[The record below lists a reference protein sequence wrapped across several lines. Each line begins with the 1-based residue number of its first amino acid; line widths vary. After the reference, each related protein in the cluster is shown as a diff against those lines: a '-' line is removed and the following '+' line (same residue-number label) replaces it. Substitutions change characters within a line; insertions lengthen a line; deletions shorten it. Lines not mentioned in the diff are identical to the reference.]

1 MAIRFALLLLTLGLW
16 ACGDD
21 EDPPPIV
28 PQETVLRP
36 SGELQ
41 PWDLAPIVPVD
52 SVRAMPAGTPVYMRT
67 EFANGELADL
77 GMTFVRVVDDFLPP
91 MPVYMVEASDPVL
104 IQLGGIAQGMSGSPI
119 FTEQGTW
126 AAIAYGFGSQ
136 DSPPYYFFA
145 TPIEWVIGSR
155 GTVPLAKPAGTWE
168 GNRIVPLEVPLLST
182 GRDFMQPPDAGSTFL
197 GEAVSAGLSS
207 DPQESFEAG
216 RPLAVGLLLG
226 ELTFGALGT
235 VSYLDGE
242 RVYGFGHPFESLGPV
257 ELPIIEAQVL
267 GQISSVFIP
276 FKFATLNPTVR
287 GTLTEDRFPAVRGLL
302 DQEPQL
308 VPITSR
314 YTFPSGS
321 ELELTHSMPT
331 IGLEPSISVSLL
343 SNAFFAPLSNR
354 IENEPDH
361 SIRVTADVSFVET
374 DSALSRTRLYAG
386 PDGRLLNLVS
396 AAFGDV
402 SDALFQLMTRDDRAL
417 QVGSA
422 EVLVEMAPE
431 PRFAVVAEV
440 AADTVVTLGSDL
452 GITTSLRVGRR
463 QDRDIELALG
473 VPDTLPPGIYQLEVG
488 PASALGDDPEGGGDP
503 RFGFFGPGGGFNGD
517 ESLDE
522 VFARVNGPDK
532 KVILKARLTFQMPS
546 GNGGFSPPGSGDGS
560 EDGSNEGSESESGDG
575 SGDESGEGSEDGSG
589 DESGAG
595 APPGPGGPGFF
606 PGLFSGPEGPPPTV
620 SVEEVVDLVLEGI
633 QTLSIEVKGD

>member
-1 MAIRFALLLLTLGLW
+1 M
-16 ACGDD
+16 
-21 EDPPPIV
+21 
-28 PQETVLRP
+28 
-36 SGELQ
+36 
-41 PWDLAPIVPVD
+41 
-52 SVRAMPAGTPVYMRT
+52 
-67 EFANGELADL
+67 
-77 GMTFVRVVDDFLPP
+77 
-91 MPVYMVEASDPVL
+91 
-104 IQLGGIAQGMSGSPI
+104 
-119 FTEQGTW
+119 
-126 AAIAYGFGSQ
+126 
-136 DSPPYYFFA
+136 
-145 TPIEWVIGSR
+145 
-155 GTVPLAKPAGTWE
+155 
-168 GNRIVPLEVPLLST
+168 
-182 GRDFMQPPDAGSTFL
+182 
-197 GEAVSAGLSS
+197 
-207 DPQESFEAG
+207 
-216 RPLAVGLLLG
+216 GLLLG

-361 SIRVTADVSFVET
+361 CIRVTANVSFVET
-374 DSALSRTRLYAG
+374 DSALSRTRLYAD
-386 PDGRLLNLVS
+386 PDGRLSNLVS

-422 EVLVEMAPE
+422 EVQIEMAPE

-440 AADTVVTLGSDL
+440 AADTVVSLGSDL
-452 GITTSLRVGRR
+452 GHHHLPAGGQAPGPRHRACPRRARHPAHRVSTSSRWDPLPHWGTTREG
-463 QDRDIELALG
+463 EA
-473 VPDTLPPGIYQLEVG
+473 TL
-488 PASALGDDPEGGGDP
+488 

-517 ESLDE
+517 ESLDD
-522 VFARVNGPDK
+522 VFARVNGPDI

-546 GNGGFSPPGSGDGS
+546 GNGGFSPPGSGDG
-560 EDGSNEGSESESGDG
+560 
-575 SGDESGEGSEDGSG
+575 
-589 DESGAG
+589 
-595 APPGPGGPGFF
+595 
-606 PGLFSGPEGPPPTV
+606 PE
-620 SVEEVVDLVLEGI
+620 EWFERGI
-633 QTLSIEVKGD
+633 RE